1 MKITVVGAGSWGT
14 ALAELAER
22 CGHDVLLW
30 AHEPEVAKQIKESRS
45 NPLYLPSAKFDYR
58 TEATNS
64 LEEAATFSTTI
75 MMVTPSHHYRA
86 ILEKIR
92 EHLPGPV
99 RIISGTKGIE
109 NSTLKRVS
117 EICDDVLGDG
127 MLTAFACL
135 SGPTFAAELSRAD
148 PTAAVVASNSDEFAR
163 EVQEAFSCKYFR
175 LYTTTDVVGVEIGNS
190 MKNVMAIAA
199 GIIEGIGL
207 GSNTT
212 AALITRG
219 LHEMGRLSEALGGR
233 PDTLAG
239 LAGMGD
245 LILTCTG
252 ALSRNRRLGTQLGQ
266 GRSLEQILSETREVA
281 EGVKTTRSARDLADK
296 LDIEMPITQEMF
308 RVLYENEKPRTAI
321 QRLMTR
327 ALKAELE

>member
-14 ALAELAER
+14 ALAELADR

-30 AHEPEVAKQIKESRS
+30 AYEEEVVQQLKESRS
-45 NPLYLPSAKFDYR
+45 NPLFLPSAKFSYR

-64 LEEAATFSTTI
+64 LEEAANFSSTV
-75 MMVTPSHHYRA
+75 MMVTPSHHYRR
-86 ILEKIR
+86 ILGQLK
-92 EHLPGPV
+92 EHLPGPI

-109 NSTLKRVS
+109 NDTLKRVS
-117 EICDDVLGDG
+117 EICDDVLGDEA
-127 MLTAFACL
+127 LTAFACL

-148 PTAAVVASNSDEFAR
+148 PTAAVVASSDAELAR
-163 EVQEAFSCKYFR
+163 EVQEAFSCQYFR
-175 LYTTTDVVGVEIGNS
+175 LYTTDDVVGVEIGNS

-207 GSNTT
+207 GYNTT

-219 LHEMGRLSEALGGR
+219 LHEMGRLSEAMGGR

-266 GRSLEQILSETREVA
+266 GKSLEQILSETREVA
-281 EGVKTTRSARDLADK
+281 EGVKTTRSAKDLADK
-296 LDIEMPITQEMF
+296 LGIEMPITQEMF
-308 RVLYENEKPRTAI
+308 RVLYENENPRIAI

-327 ALKAELE
+327 ALKSEVE

>member
-1 MKITVVGAGSWGT
+1 MKITVIGAGSWGT
-14 ALAELAER
+14 ALAELTER
-22 CGHDVLLW
+22 CGHDVMLW
-30 AHEPEVAKQIKESRS
+30 AHEPEVAEKIRETRS

-58 TEATNS
+58 TEVTNS
-64 LEEAATFSTTI
+64 LEQAAQFSSTV
-75 MMVTPSHHYRA
+75 MMVTPSHHFRGV
-86 ILEKIR
+86 LSQMKP
-92 EHLPGPV
+92 HLPGPIRV
-99 RIISGTKGIE
+99 VSGTKGIE

-117 EICDDVLGDG
+117 EISRDVLGDEL
-127 MLTAFACL
+127 LTAFASL

-148 PTAAVVASNSDEFAR
+148 PTAAVVASTNAEFAK
-163 EVQEAFSCKYFR
+163 EVQEALSSKYFR
-175 LYTTTDVVGVEIGNS
+175 LYTTSDVTGVEIGAS

-219 LHEMGRLSEALGGR
+219 LHEMGRLSEAMGGR

-281 EGVKTTRSARDLADK
+281 EGVKTTRSAKDLADK
-296 LDIEMPITQEMF
+296 LGIEMPITQEMY

-327 ALKAELE
+327 ALKSEGE

>member
-30 AHEPEVAKQIKESRS
+30 AHEPEVVQQLKETRS

-64 LEEAATFSTTI
+64 LEEAANYSSTI
-75 MMVTPSHHYRA
+75 MMVTPSHHYRT
-86 ILEKIR
+86 ILGKIR
-92 EHLPGPV
+92 ENLPGPV

-117 EICDDVLGDG
+117 EICEDVLGDE
-127 MLTAFACL
+127 MLTSFACL

-148 PTAAVVASNSDEFAR
+148 PTAAVVASTSDEFAK

-175 LYTTTDVVGVEIGNS
+175 LYTTDDVVGVEVGNS

-266 GRSLEQILSETREVA
+266 GKSLEQILSETREVA
-281 EGVKTTRSARDLADK
+281 EGVKTTRSAKDLADK
-296 LDIEMPITQEMF
+296 LGIEMPITQEMF

-327 ALKAELE
+327 ALKSEVE

>member
-1 MKITVVGAGSWGT
+1 MKITVIGAGSWGT
-14 ALAELAER
+14 ALAELADR

-30 AHEPEVAKQIKESRS
+30 AFEPEVVEKITETRN
-45 NPLYLPSAKFDYR
+45 NPIYLPSAKFSYR
-58 TEATNS
+58 TEATSS
-64 LEEAATFSTTI
+64 LEQAAQFSSTL
-75 MMVTPSHHYRA
+75 MMVTPSHHYRG
-86 ILEKIR
+86 ILEQIKP
-92 EHLPGPV
+92 HLPGPV

-109 NSTLKRVS
+109 NSTLKRIS
-117 EICDDVLGDG
+117 EICDDVLSDEL
-127 MLTAFACL
+127 LTAFACL

-148 PTAAVVASNSDEFAR
+148 PTAAVVASKDDEFAK

-175 LYTTTDVVGVEIGNS
+175 LYTTNDVAGVEVGNS

-199 GIIEGIGL
+199 GIIDGIGL

-252 ALSRNRRLGTQLGQ
+252 ALSRTRRLGTQLGQ
-266 GRSLEQILSETREVA
+266 GRSLEEILAETREVA
-281 EGVKTTRSARDLADK
+281 EGVKTTRSANDLAKK
-296 LDIEMPITQEMF
+296 LGIEMPITAEMY
-308 RVLYENEKPRTAI
+308 RVLYEGEKPRTAI

-327 ALKAELE
+327 ALKSEEA

>member
-1 MKITVVGAGSWGT
+1 MKITVIGAGSWGT

-22 CGHDVLLW
+22 CGHDVMLW
-30 AHEPEVAKQIKESRS
+30 AHEPEVVEQIRETRS
-45 NPLYLPSAKFDYR
+45 NPLYLPAAKFSYR
-58 TEATNS
+58 TEVTNS
-64 LEEAATFSTTI
+64 LEQAAQFSSTV
-75 MMVTPSHHYRA
+75 MMVTPSHHYRGV
-86 ILEKIR
+86 LQKIR
-92 EHLPGPV
+92 EHVPGPIRV
-99 RIISGTKGIE
+99 VSGTKGIE
-109 NSTLKRVS
+109 NSTLERIS
-117 EICDDVLGDG
+117 EICADVLGDH
-127 MLTAFACL
+127 LAAFACL

-148 PTAAVVASNSDEFAR
+148 PTAAVVASTNAEFAK

-175 LYTTTDVVGVEIGNS
+175 LYTTSDVAGVEIGGS

-233 PDTLAG
+233 PDTMAG

-281 EGVKTTRSARDLADK
+281 EGVKTARSARDLADK
-296 LDIEMPITQEMF
+296 LGIEMPITREMY
-308 RVLYENEKPRTAI
+308 RVLYENEKPRDAI

-327 ALKAELE
+327 ALKSEVE

>member
-1 MKITVVGAGSWGT
+1 MKITVIGAGSWGT

-22 CGHDVLLW
+22 CGHDVMLW
-30 AHEPEVAKQIKESRS
+30 AHEPEVVEQIRETRS
-45 NPLYLPSAKFDYR
+45 NPLYLPAAKFSYR
-58 TEATNS
+58 TEVTNS
-64 LEEAATFSTTI
+64 LEQAALFSSTV
-75 MMVTPSHHYRA
+75 MMVTPSHHYRGV
-86 ILEKIR
+86 LQTIR
-92 EHLPGPV
+92 EHLPGPIRV
-99 RIISGTKGIE
+99 ISGTKGIE
-109 NSTLKRVS
+109 NSTLERIS
-117 EICDDVLGDG
+117 EICADVLADR
-127 MLTAFACL
+127 LTAFACL

-148 PTAAVVASNSDEFAR
+148 PTAAVVASTNEDFAK

-175 LYTTTDVVGVEIGNS
+175 LYRTDDVAGVEIGGS

-233 PDTLAG
+233 PDTMAG

-281 EGVKTTRSARDLADK
+281 EGVKTSRSARDLADK
-296 LDIEMPITQEMF
+296 LGIEMPITREMY
-308 RVLYENEKPRTAI
+308 RVLHEGEKPRDAI

-327 ALKAELE
+327 ALKSEVE

>member
-1 MKITVVGAGSWGT
+1 MKITVIGAGSWGT
-14 ALAELAER
+14 ALAELADR

-30 AHEPEVAKQIKESRS
+30 AHEPEVVQQLKETRS
-45 NPLYLPSAKFDYR
+45 NPLYLPSAKFSYR

-64 LEEAATFSTTI
+64 LEQAAQFSSTV
-75 MMVTPSHHYRA
+75 MMVTPSHHYRTVLGN
-86 ILEKIR
+86 IMP
-92 EHLPGPV
+92 HLPGPI

-117 EICDDVLGDG
+117 EICADVLGDQ
-127 MLTAFACL
+127 LTSFACL

-148 PTAAVVASNSDEFAR
+148 PTAAVVASTDEDFAR
-163 EVQEAFSCKYFR
+163 EVQEALSCKYFR
-175 LYTTTDVVGVEIGNS
+175 LYTTSDVVAVEVGNS

-219 LHEMGRLSEALGGR
+219 LREMGRLSEAMGGR

-266 GRSLEQILSETREVA
+266 GKSLEQILSETREVA
-281 EGVKTTRSARDLADK
+281 EGVKTTRSANDLADK
-296 LDIEMPITQEMF
+296 LGIEMPITQEMY

-327 ALKAELE
+327 ALKAEVE

>member
-1 MKITVVGAGSWGT
+1 MKITVIGAGSWGT

-22 CGHDVLLW
+22 CGHDVMLW
-30 AHEPEVAKQIKESRS
+30 AHEPEVVAQIRETRS
-45 NPLYLPSAKFDYR
+45 NPLYLPAAKFGYR
-58 TEATNS
+58 TEMTNS
-64 LEEAATFSTTI
+64 LEEAARFSSTV
-75 MMVTPSHHYRA
+75 MMVTPSHHYRGV
-86 ILEKIR
+86 LEQIR
-92 EHLPGPV
+92 QHVPGPIRV
-99 RIISGTKGIE
+99 ISGTKGIE
-109 NSTLKRVS
+109 NSTLKRIS
-117 EICDDVLGDG
+117 EICADVLGDEL
-127 MLTAFACL
+127 LTSFACV

-148 PTAAVVASNSDEFAR
+148 PTAAVVASTHADFAR
-163 EVQEAFSCKYFR
+163 EMQEALSCRYFR
-175 LYTTTDVVGVEIGNS
+175 LYTTSDVTGVEIGGA

-266 GRSLEQILSETREVA
+266 GRTLEEILSETREVA
-281 EGVKTTRSARDLADK
+281 EGVKTSRSAHDLADK
-296 LDIEMPITQEMF
+296 LGIEMPITQEMY
-308 RVLYENEKPRTAI
+308 RVLYERENPRSAI

-327 ALKAELE
+327 ALKSEVE

>member
-1 MKITVVGAGSWGT
+1 
-14 ALAELAER
+14 
-22 CGHDVLLW
+22 
-30 AHEPEVAKQIKESRS
+30 
-45 NPLYLPSAKFDYR
+45 
-58 TEATNS
+58 
-64 LEEAATFSTTI
+64 
-75 MMVTPSHHYRA
+75 MVTPSHHYRGV
-86 ILEKIR
+86 LEQVR
-92 EHLPGPV
+92 QHLPGPV

-109 NSTLKRVS
+109 NSTLERIS
-117 EICDDVLGDG
+117 QICADVLSDEH
-127 MLTAFACL
+127 LTSFACL

-148 PTAAVVASNSDEFAR
+148 PTAAVVASKNDDFAK
-163 EVQEAFSCKYFR
+163 EVQEALSCKYFR
-175 LYTTTDVVGVEIGNS
+175 LYTTSDVAGVEVGGS

-233 PDTLAG
+233 PDTLSG

-266 GRSLEQILSETREVA
+266 GRSLEEILAETREVA
-281 EGVKTTRSARDLADK
+281 EGVKTTRSAKDLADK
-296 LDIEMPITQEMF
+296 LGIEMPITQEMF
-308 RVLYENEKPRTAI
+308 RVLYESENPRIAI

-327 ALKAELE
+327 SLKPEEA

>member
-1 MKITVVGAGSWGT
+1 MKITVIGAGSWGT
-14 ALAELAER
+14 ALAELADR

-30 AHEPEVAKQIKESRS
+30 AHEPEVVEKLTETRC
-45 NPLYLPSAKFDYR
+45 NPIYLPSAKFSYR

-64 LEEAATFSTTI
+64 LEQAAQFSSTV
-75 MMVTPSHHYRA
+75 MMVTPSHHYRGV
-86 ILEKIR
+86 LGQLKP
-92 EHLPGPV
+92 HLPGPV

-109 NSTLKRVS
+109 NSTLKRIS
-117 EICDDVLGDG
+117 EICADVLGDDL
-127 MLTAFACL
+127 LTAFACL

-148 PTAAVVASNSDEFAR
+148 PTAAVVASTDDEFAK
-163 EVQEAFSCKYFR
+163 EVQEALSCKYFR
-175 LYTTTDVVGVEIGNS
+175 LYTTNDVAGVEVGNS

-199 GIIEGIGL
+199 GIIDGIGL

-219 LHEMGRLSEALGGR
+219 LHEMGKLSEALGGR

-266 GRSLEQILSETREVA
+266 GKSLEQILSETREVA
-281 EGVKTTRSARDLADK
+281 EGVKTTRSANDLAEK
-296 LDIEMPITQEMF
+296 LGIEMPITREMF

-327 ALKAELE
+327 ALKPEDA

>member
-30 AHEPEVAKQIKESRS
+30 AHEPEVVQQIKESRS

-64 LEEAATFSTTI
+64 LEEAATFSSTI

-86 ILEKIR
+86 ILETIR

-281 EGVKTTRSARDLADK
+281 EGVKTTRSAKDLADK